1 MKKLITIFAALTLAV
16 SALAQDGLSLY
27 NKFSDQKGVSAVYV
41 SPAMF
46 RLFGKLPD
54 VAVGDGE
61 VNFASII
68 RSLTGFY
75 ILSTEDSAIGENLKR
90 DFDKMVRKGKTELLM
105 EVKEDGEASRFYTI
119 GDDRIVRTLMMLTHS
134 AEGETTAITL
144 DGNML
149 REDLENLIAK
159 VADSQ

>member
-1 MKKLITIFAALTLAV
+1 MKKWKCLVCGQIVESETCPSECPLCHAPG
-16 SALAQDGLSLY
+16 D
-27 NKFSDQKGVSAVYV
+27 KFV
-41 SPAMF
+41 
-46 RLFGKLPD
+46 
-54 VAVGDGE
+54 
-61 VNFASII
+61 
-68 RSLTGFY
+68 
-75 ILSTEDSAIGENLKR
+75 
-90 DFDKMVRKGKTELLM
+90 